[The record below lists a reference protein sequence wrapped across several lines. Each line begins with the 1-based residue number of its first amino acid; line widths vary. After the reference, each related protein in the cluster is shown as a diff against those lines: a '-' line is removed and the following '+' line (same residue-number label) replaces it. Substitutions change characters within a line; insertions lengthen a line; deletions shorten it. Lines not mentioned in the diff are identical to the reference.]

1 MAATDIKGVA
11 MGKRLK
17 TKTALITG
25 AGRGIGRCIAETF
38 AKEGCRVW
46 ATSKTMEPLQGLGAV
61 DGIQTHQLDVI
72 DAGSVARAAEKIGGI
87 DVLVNNAG
95 YVATGAV
102 HDCTDEYLHQSL
114 DVNLYGAYYLIRA
127 FLPGMLDKGAGN
139 IINIASVLS
148 SISSVAERFAY
159 GVSKGALIG
168 LTKSVAL
175 DYVDRGIR
183 CNAICPATILTPGLN
198 ERIESS
204 PDPDAVRSAIVNRH
218 KMGRLGS
225 TEEVAQAAVYLADDA
240 SAFMTGQLLI
250 MDGGMTL

>member
-1 MAATDIKGVA
+1 MD
-11 MGKRLK
+11 KRLK
-17 TKTALITG
+17 AKTALVTG

-38 AKEGCRVW
+38 AGEGCRVW
-46 ATSKTMEPLQGLGAV
+46 ATSRSMVPLKELASL
-61 DGIQTHQLDVI
+61 DGIDIHQLDVT
-72 DAGSVARAAEKIGGI
+72 DADSVARALEKIGGI

-95 YVATGAV
+95 HVATGTIL
-102 HDCTDEYLHQSL
+102 DCTDADLQQSL
-114 DVNLYGAYYLIRA
+114 DVNLYGAYHMIRA
-127 FLPGMLDKGAGN
+127 FLPGMLARGSGA

-148 SISSVAERFAY
+148 SLSSAADRFAY

-183 CNAICPATILTPGLN
+183 CNAICPATILTSGLN
-198 ERIESS
+198 ARIESS
-204 PDPDAVRSAIVNRH
+204 PDPDLVRESIINRH
-218 KMGRLGS
+218 KMGRLG
-225 TEEVAQAAVYLADDA
+225 TVEEVAEAAVYLADDK

>member
-1 MAATDIKGVA
+1 MD
-11 MGKRLK
+11 KRLK
-17 TKTALITG
+17 AKTALITG

-46 ATSKTMEPLQGLGAV
+46 ATSRSMKPLRDLASL
-61 DGIQTHQLDVI
+61 DGIHIHQLDVT
-72 DAGSVARAAEKIGGI
+72 DADSVARAADKIGGI

-95 YVATGAV
+95 HVAVGTV
-102 HDCTDEYLHQSL
+102 LDCTDEDMKQSL
-114 DVNLYGAYYLIRA
+114 NVNLYGAYQMIRT
-127 FLPGMLDKGAGN
+127 FLPGMLAKGGGN

-148 SISSVAERFAY
+148 SISSAPERFAY

-198 ERIESS
+198 ARIESS
-204 PDPDAVRSAIVNRH
+204 PGPDSLRESIINRH
-218 KMGRLGS
+218 KMGRLG
-225 TEEVAQAAVYLADDA
+225 TVEEVAEAAVYLADDK

>member
-1 MAATDIKGVA
+1 MN
-11 MGKRLK
+11 KRLK
-17 TKTALITG
+17 GKTALITG
-25 AGRGIGRCIAETF
+25 AGRGIGRTIAETF
-38 AKEGCRVW
+38 AKEGCQVW
-46 ATSKTMEPLQGLGAV
+46 ATSKSMEPLRGLADVG
-61 DGIQTHQLDVI
+61 GIQLHQLDVT
-72 DAGSVARAAEKIGGI
+72 DAGSVSRASEQIGDI

-95 YVATGAV
+95 YVATGTIL
-102 HDCTDEYLHQSL
+102 DCTDEDLRQSM
-114 DVNLYGAYYLIRA
+114 DVNLTGAYNTVRA
-127 FLPGMLDKGAGN
+127 FLPAMLAKGSGT

-148 SISSVAERFAY
+148 SISSAAERFAY

-198 ERIESS
+198 DRIESS
-204 PDPDAVRSAIVNRH
+204 PDPDAARSAIVNRH

-225 TEEVAQAAVYLADDA
+225 VEEVAEAAVYLADDA

>member
-1 MAATDIKGVA
+1 MSN
-11 MGKRLK
+11 RLK
-17 TKTALITG
+17 GKTALITG
-25 AGRGIGRCIAETF
+25 SGRGIGRTIAEAF
-38 AKEGCRVW
+38 ANEGCLVW
-46 ATSKTMEPLQGLGAV
+46 ATSKSMEPLRGLADVG
-61 DGIQTHQLDVI
+61 GIQLHQLDVT
-72 DAGSVARAAEKIGGI
+72 DAGSVSRASEKIGRI

-95 YVATGAV
+95 CVATGTIL
-102 HDCTDEYLHQSL
+102 DCTDEDLRQSL
-114 DVNLYGAYYLIRA
+114 DVNFYGAYNMIRA
-127 FLPGMLDKGAGN
+127 FLPGMRAKGDGT

-148 SISSVAERFAY
+148 SISSAPERFAY

-175 DYVDRGIR
+175 DYVTRGIR

-198 ERIESS
+198 SRLESS
-204 PDPDAVRSAIVNRH
+204 PDPDAARSAIVNRH

-225 TEEVAQAAVYLADDA
+225 VEEVAEAAVYLADDR

>member
-1 MAATDIKGVA
+1 

-17 TKTALITG
+17 GKTALITG

-38 AKEGCRVW
+38 AREGGRVW
-46 ATSKTMEPLQGLGAV
+46 ATSKTMEPLRELEAV
-61 DGIQTHQLDVI
+61 DGIQIQHLDVTA
-72 DAGSVARAAEKIGGI
+72 AGSVMLALEKSGGI

-95 YVATGAV
+95 HVATGTV
-102 HDCTDEYLHQSL
+102 LDCTDADLSQSL
-114 DVNLYGAYYLIRA
+114 DVNLYGAYHMIRA
-127 FLPGMLDKGAGN
+127 FLPGMLAQGAGS

-148 SISSVAERFAY
+148 SISSAADRFAY

-175 DYVDRGIR
+175 DYVKRGIR

-198 ERIESS
+198 ARIEAS
-204 PDPDAVRSAIVNRH
+204 PDPDSVRESIINRH
-218 KMGRLGS
+218 KMGRLG
-225 TEEVAQAAVYLADDA
+225 TVEEVAEAAVYLADDK

>member
-1 MAATDIKGVA
+1 

-17 TKTALITG
+17 GKIALITG

-38 AKEGCRVW
+38 AREGCRVW
-46 ATSKTMEPLQGLGAV
+46 ATSRSMDPLGDLASL
-61 DGIQTHQLDVI
+61 DGIHIHQLDVT
-72 DAGSVARAAEKIGGI
+72 DAVSVARASEKIGGI

-95 YVATGAV
+95 HVAIGTV
-102 HDCTDEYLHQSL
+102 LNCTDADLQLSL
-114 DVNLYGAYYLIRA
+114 DVNLYGAYHMIRA
-127 FLPGMLDKGAGN
+127 FLPGMLARGAGS

-148 SISSVAERFAY
+148 SVSSAAERFAY

-168 LTKSVAL
+168 LAKSVAL

-198 ERIESS
+198 ARIESS
-204 PDPDAVRSAIVNRH
+204 PDPRALRQSIINRH
-218 KMGRLGS
+218 KMGRLG
-225 TEEVAQAAVYLADDA
+225 TVAEVAEAAVYLADDK
-240 SAFMTGQLLI
+240 SAFMTGQLII

>member
-1 MAATDIKGVA
+1 MS
-11 MGKRLK
+11 KRLK
-17 TKTALITG
+17 GKTALITG
-25 AGRGIGRCIAETF
+25 AGRGIGRTIAKTF
-38 AKEGCRVW
+38 ANEGCQVW
-46 ATSKTMEPLQGLGAV
+46 ATSKSMEPLMGLEDVG
-61 DGIQTHQLDVI
+61 GIQIHQLDVT
-72 DAGSVARAAEKIGGI
+72 DVGSVVRASEKIGVI

-95 YVATGAV
+95 HVATGAIL
-102 HDCTDEYLHQSL
+102 DCTHEDLRQSL
-114 DVNLYGAYYLIRA
+114 DVNLTGAYNMVRA
-127 FLPGMLDKGAGN
+127 FLPAMLAKGSGT

-148 SISSVAERFAY
+148 SISSAPERFAY

-175 DYVDRGIR
+175 DYVTRGIR

-198 ERIESS
+198 TRIESS
-204 PDPDAVRSAIVNRH
+204 PDPDAARRAIVNRH

-225 TEEVAQAAVYLADDA
+225 VEEVAAAAVYLADDC